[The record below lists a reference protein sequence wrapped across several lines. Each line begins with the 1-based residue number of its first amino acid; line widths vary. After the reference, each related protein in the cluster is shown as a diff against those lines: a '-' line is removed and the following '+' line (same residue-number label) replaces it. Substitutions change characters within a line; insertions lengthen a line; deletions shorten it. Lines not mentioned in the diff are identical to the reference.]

1 MARRPV
7 IALVLGGADSLFDD
21 MEGALRLVRD
31 PVIVA
36 CNNAGFMVERLDHWA
51 TLHPEELP
59 WREERRRANGYPDR
73 YVTWTRPY
81 PSGMKD
87 REAGH
92 RTLAGWEGGSSGM
105 FAVGVALEVAD
116 RAILCGIPMDTRPH
130 FDRVSGWE
138 TAEKYRDAWREKRS
152 AMQKRARSMS
162 GWTAELLGKPQAEWI
177 AKPCTIDT
185 PRLTG

>member
-1 MARRPV
+1 M

-21 MEGALRLVRD
+21 MRGAMALVDD
-31 PVIVA
+31 PLIVA

-59 WREERRRANGYPDR
+59 WREERRRERGYPGG

-81 PSGMKD
+81 PPGMKD

-92 RTLAGWEGGSSGM
+92 RILAGWQGGSSGL

-116 RAILCGIPMDTRPH
+116 RAVLCGVPLDNRPH
-130 FDRVSGWE
+130 FDRVSGWA
-138 TAEKYRDAWREKRS
+138 TAEEYRDAWREKHD
-152 AMQKRARSMS
+152 AMRGRIRSMG
-162 GWTAELLGKPQAEWI
+162 GWTADLLGVPTRAWI
-177 AKPCTIDT
+177 EGEVP
-185 PRLTG
+185 